1 MSRPNFL
8 IIGAAKAGTNALYH
22 YLRQHP
28 QIYMSPWKEP
38 KFFAFETEADLGFR
52 AANGKDAPVNA
63 SVILDQGE
71 YERLFDDARDSE
83 LARGEASTHYLYVE
97 KSPPR
102 IKALIPD
109 AKLIAVLR
117 NPVGRAFS
125 SYQHLVRDGL
135 EPLDFGA
142 ALDAEPER
150 IAENYAFL
158 YRYTDLGFYTRQLD
172 RYEEL
177 FPAEQLLVL
186 LYDDLRD
193 DHEAVCRQVF
203 SFLGV
208 DEDFVPA
215 STEEHNV
222 SGIPRNRLVHR
233 ILNPSAPMKRRL
245 WRATPNVLKEP
256 LLRAQTRMVNRNLE
270 RGSIPEP
277 ERDRLRE
284 VFAGEVAA
292 LENRLQRDLSHWL
305 S

>member
-1 MSRPNFL
+1 MSLPNFL
-8 IIGAAKAGTNALYH
+8 VLGAAKAGTNALFH

-28 QIYMSPWKEP
+28 QVYMSPWKEP
-38 KFFAFETEADLGFR
+38 KFFAFESRDELTFR
-52 AANGKDAPVNA
+52 AANGREAPVNA
-63 SVILDQGE
+63 TVILDQAE
-71 YERLFDDARDSE
+71 YERLFDGASGQ
-83 LARGEASTHYLYVE
+83 LALGEASPQYLYAD
-97 KSPPR
+97 KAPAR
-102 IKALIPD
+102 IKRFVPEM
-109 AKLIAVLR
+109 KLVAVLR

-150 IAENYAFL
+150 IAQNYAFL

-172 RYEEL
+172 RYEKL
-177 FPAEQLLVL
+177 FPADQLLVL

-193 DHEAVCRQVF
+193 DHRAVCRQVF

-208 DEDFVPA
+208 DDDFAPV

-233 ILNPSAPMKRRL
+233 ALNPSAPMKRRL
-245 WRATPNVLKEP
+245 WRATPNALKEP

-270 RGSIPEP
+270 RGSIPEQ

-284 VFAGEVAA
+284 VFAGEVAQ
-292 LENRLQRDLSHWL
+292 LEDRLQRDLSHWL
-305 S
+305 R

>member
-1 MSRPNFL
+1 MSMPNFL
-8 IIGAAKAGTNALYH
+8 VLGAAKAGTNALFH

-28 QIYMSPWKEP
+28 QVYMSPWKEP
-38 KFFAFETEADLGFR
+38 KFFAFESREELTFR
-52 AANGKDAPVNA
+52 AANGREAPVNA
-63 SVILDQGE
+63 TVILDRAE
-71 YERLFDDARDSE
+71 YEQLFDGAMDESA
-83 LARGEASTHYLYVE
+83 LGEASPQYLYAE
-97 KSPPR
+97 KAPAR
-102 IKALIPD
+102 IKRFVPEMR
-109 AKLIAVLR
+109 LIAVLR

-150 IAENYAFL
+150 IAQNYAFL
-158 YRYTDLGFYTRQLD
+158 YRYTDLGFYKRQLD

-208 DEDFVPA
+208 DEDFVPT

-233 ILNPSAPMKRRL
+233 VLNPSAPTKRRL

-256 LLRAQTRMVNRNLE
+256 LLRIQTRMVNRNLE

-292 LENRLQRDLSHWL
+292 LEDRLQRDLSHWL

>member
-1 MSRPNFL
+1 MSLPNFL
-8 IIGAAKAGTNALYH
+8 VLGAAKAGTNALFH

-28 QIYMSPWKEP
+28 QVYMSPWKEP
-38 KFFAFETEADLGFR
+38 KFFAFESRDELTFR
-52 AANGKDAPVNA
+52 AANGREAPVNA
-63 SVILDQGE
+63 TVILDQTE
-71 YERLFDDARDSE
+71 YERLFDGASGE
-83 LARGEASTHYLYVE
+83 HALGEASPQYLYAE
-97 KSPPR
+97 KAPAR
-102 IKALIPD
+102 IKRFVPEM
-109 AKLIAVLR
+109 KLVAVLR
-117 NPVGRAFS
+117 NPVARAFS

-150 IAENYAFL
+150 IAQNYAFL

-172 RYEEL
+172 RYGEL
-177 FPAEQLLVL
+177 FPADQLLIL

-193 DHEAVCRQVF
+193 DHEALCRQVF

-208 DEDFVPA
+208 DDDFVPV

-233 ILNPSAPMKRRL
+233 ALNPSAPMKRRL
-245 WRATPNVLKEP
+245 WRATPNLLKEP

-270 RGSIPEP
+270 RGSISEQ

-284 VFAGEVAA
+284 VFAGEVAQ
-292 LENRLQRDLSHWL
+292 LEDRLRRDLSHWL
-305 S
+305 R